1 MTSVHNRSMRPTAA
15 VTTALQGAY
24 GAAVRTGSVGTE
36 HLLLGVAR
44 SSGGRLLEEFGV
56 TGVTVAEILRQ
67 AGWTATDEAAPG
79 DDTGPLGDL
88 EWFGAKQRK
97 PMNYTGAARAAL
109 HRAIA
114 SATAAGGAGGTAER
128 AEFGADD
135 LLDALLAAPNRATE
149 ALDRSGVDPRKV
161 RDRLAGGP
169 APEAAPVPPDLR
181 PTLDHLL
188 GLSTYRTG
196 SFGGRMAMRFL
207 LAVAGNLARTPGP
220 WADLEARD
228 QAGRLGHRKPAT
240 AHLVLAL
247 LAMHEVT
254 SLRPHLVA
262 GVTEKYAGAR
272 ALADTGATYAAAR
285 GALAV
290 QPPGRDPRRY
300 RSYVDGRRDTTAVL
314 AAILDGDTS
323 AARLLAALGVERPV
337 LT

>member
-1 MTSVHNRSMRPTAA
+1 VTA
-15 VTTALQGAY
+15 ALQGAY
-24 GAAVRTGSVGTE
+24 GAAARTGAVGTE
-36 HLLLGVAR
+36 HLLLGISR

-56 TGVTVAEILRQ
+56 TPVTVAEILRQ

-114 SATAAGGAGGTAER
+114 SATAAAGGAEG
-128 AEFGADD
+128 AEFDPAD

-149 ALDRSGVDPRKV
+149 ALDRSGVDARKV

-169 APEAAPVPPDLR
+169 APEPAPVPADLR
-181 PTLDHLL
+181 PTLDHVL
-188 GLSTYRTG
+188 GLSTYRAG
-196 SFGGRMAMRFL
+196 SFSGRMAMRFL
-207 LAVAGNLARTPGP
+207 LAVGGNLARTPGP

-228 QAGRLGHRKPAT
+228 QAGRLGHRKPLT

-254 SLRPHLVA
+254 TLRPHLIA

-272 ALADTGATYAAAR
+272 ALAETGTGLTYAAAR
-285 GALAV
+285 EALAARDGPGA
-290 QPPGRDPRRY
+290 QPPDRDPRRY

-314 AAILDGDTS
+314 AAILDGETS
-323 AARLLAALGVERPV
+323 AVRLLAALGVERSA
-337 LT
+337 LS